1 MSSQQF
7 QRVPV
12 PAGGNLVKW
21 AWFKTYGDLPPRGAN
36 DRIVQSWDTASK
48 AEEAQ

>member
-12 PAGGNLVKW
+12 PAGANLVKW
-21 AWFKTYGDLPPRGAN
+21 AWFKTYVDLPPRGAN

-48 AEEAQ
+48 AEEVQ